1 MTPIDTFFKDCKI
14 IYMDKI
20 EPNQVYTTTETM
32 DFLKISKS
40 TIKRWLKRGI
50 LRANKIGGR
59 YKILGSEIL
68 RLISPKVENKTRE
81 FYKEL
86 RDKTKKRIKNW

>member
-1 MTPIDTFFKDCKI
+1 MEEIKPNKI
-14 IYMDKI
+14 
-20 EPNQVYTTTETM
+20 YTTEETR

-40 TIKRWLKRGI
+40 TIKRWLKNGI

-68 RLISPKVENKTRE
+68 RLISPKVESKTRE
-81 FYKEL
+81 LYRKL

>member
-1 MTPIDTFFKDCKI
+1 MDEIKP
-14 IYMDKI
+14 DKI
-20 EPNQVYTTTETM
+20 YTTEETR

-40 TIKRWLKRGI
+40 TIKRWLKTGI

-68 RLISPKVENKTRE
+68 RLISPEAESKARE
-81 FYKEL
+81 FYKKL

>member
-1 MTPIDTFFKDCKI
+1 MEEIKPNKI
-14 IYMDKI
+14 
-20 EPNQVYTTTETM
+20 YTTEETR

-40 TIKRWLKRGI
+40 TIKRWLKNGI
-50 LRANKIGGR
+50 IKANKIGGR

>member
-1 MTPIDTFFKDCKI
+1 MDEIKPNKI
-14 IYMDKI
+14 
-20 EPNQVYTTTETM
+20 YTTEETR

-40 TIKRWLKRGI
+40 TIKRWLKKGI

-68 RLISPKVENKTRE
+68 RLISPEVESKTRK
-81 FYKEL
+81 FYRKL

>member
-1 MTPIDTFFKDCKI
+1 MGEIKP
-14 IYMDKI
+14 DKI
-20 EPNQVYTTTETM
+20 YTTEETR

-40 TIKRWLKRGI
+40 TIKRWLKTGI

-68 RLISPKVENKTRE
+68 RLISPEIESKTRE

>member
-1 MTPIDTFFKDCKI
+1 MDEIKP
-14 IYMDKI
+14 DKI
-20 EPNQVYTTTETM
+20 YTTEETR

-40 TIKRWLKRGI
+40 TIKRWLKTGI

-68 RLISPKVENKTRE
+68 RLISPEVESKARK
-81 FYKEL
+81 FYKKL

>member
-1 MTPIDTFFKDCKI
+1 
-14 IYMDKI
+14 MDKI
-20 EPNQVYTTTETM
+20 EPNKIYTTEETR

-40 TIKRWLKRGI
+40 TIKRWLKTGI

-68 RLISPKVENKTRE
+68 RLISPEVESKARK

>member
-1 MTPIDTFFKDCKI
+1 
-14 IYMDKI
+14 MDEIK
-20 EPNQVYTTTETM
+20 PNKVYTTGETM

-40 TIKRWLKRGI
+40 TIKRWLKKGI
-50 LRANKIGGR
+50 IQANKIGGR

-68 RLISPKVENKTRE
+68 RLISPEVESKTRE